1 MQPPFKTICIN
12 SASANTDDKRKKF
25 PAHEKTHSYFR
36 VWKFQNFSVSQILRE
51 IKVGQPEASQMVIL
65 KYLEALNFMFDKFLH
80 LEKAEIDQKSKLRVF
95 KIAQNSI
102 FRTFRISKID
112 FT

>member
-65 KYLEALNFMFDKFLH
+65 KYLEALNFMFDKN
-80 LEKAEIDQKSKLRVF
+80 LRVHA
-95 KIAQNSI
+95 KVLDIGE
-102 FRTFRISKID
+102 
-112 FT
+112 

>member
-1 MQPPFKTICIN
+1 M
-12 SASANTDDKRKKF
+12 
-25 PAHEKTHSYFR
+25 
-36 VWKFQNFSVSQILRE
+36 WKFQNFSVSQILRE

-80 LEKAEIDQKSKLRVF
+80 LEKAEIDQKSKLRVI
-95 KIAQNSI
+95 KIAQNGI